1 MRTLKIITISSTLI
15 MIFFYQLN
23 ASSQTTVGT
32 QPDNLNSYAK
42 SEAIENITKLLNDN
56 YVFPDKAEEMGNFIS
71 TKLKN
76 NEYNSINDSRA
87 FAEQLTKDLRS
98 ISNDKHL
105 GVMYSPEDAAEVKK
119 NAASN
124 KNDEADAQSIAKM
137 KYENFGFKK
146 VERLGGNIGYIDFRG
161 FAPAKYSK
169 ETIASVMGFLS
180 NCDAIIIDL
189 RQNGGGDPT
198 GVQQICSYFFD
209 ETPVHLND
217 LYFRPENKT
226 EEFWTLKDI
235 PGQRMPD
242 IDLYI
247 LTSNYT
253 FSGAEEFAYNLKN
266 LKRATIIGETTGG
279 GAHPGDMMAVN
290 ENFVIFL
297 PNGRAINP
305 ITKTNWEGTGV
316 TPEIAVSQDKALG
329 TARLTALEKLA
340 QKTSDAKLKAKLLW
354 DAETIKAE
362 LNAFQPDVTALENFT
377 GNYGERQ
384 ITFANGELFYQRTGR
399 PKFKMVPMSDDM
411 FMFKEIEYFRVKF
424 IKDSSGNVVELQGI
438 YDNGDLDI
446 SKKTN

>member
-1 MRTLKIITISSTLI
+1 
-15 MIFFYQLN
+15 
-23 ASSQTTVGT
+23 
-32 QPDNLNSYAK
+32 
-42 SEAIENITKLLNDN
+42 
-56 YVFPDKAEEMGNFIS
+56 
-71 TKLKN
+71 
-76 NEYNSINDSRA
+76 
-87 FAEQLTKDLRS
+87 
-98 ISNDKHL
+98 
-105 GVMYSPEDAAEVKK
+105 MYSPEDAAEVKK